1 MCVHVTLI
9 APFDRRSRTA
19 NRSSKHV
26 FPTPESPIS
35 KSLSRWSLGKKR
47 FMYLGRAAEVGKI
60 IRMHK
65 QNFHVAILIFPTVGR
80 EEEESLQYPLMYFA
94 YAS

>member
-1 MCVHVTLI
+1 
-9 APFDRRSRTA
+9 
-19 NRSSKHV
+19 
-26 FPTPESPIS
+26 
-35 KSLSRWSLGKKR
+35 
-47 FMYLGRAAEVGKI
+47 MYLGRAAEVGKI